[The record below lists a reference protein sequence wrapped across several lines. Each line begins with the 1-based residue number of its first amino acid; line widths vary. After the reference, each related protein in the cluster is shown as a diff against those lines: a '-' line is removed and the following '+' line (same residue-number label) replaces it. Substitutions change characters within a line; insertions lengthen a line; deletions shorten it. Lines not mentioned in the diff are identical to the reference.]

1 MPRERRMAL
10 IAVIISLS
18 DSYIHRINQRPYA
31 FLEITNILG
40 PKTFIGFAS
49 INLYLIE
56 AGFYERYFESL
67 CKEWSEVEVEKILNR
82 SFSSLLFS
90 YWIRRLWLERDKV
103 KEATD
108 RLEALKG
115 LLNTIWST
123 TTYTSVFYEALVFFK
138 QQLPDL
144 VDYFDEGGIKMK
156 SFVDTMPK
164 AVRDI
169 YEEVLVRPV
178 VKKYGEKLRQVEL
191 EKKLEVERERAE
203 RERAER
209 ERAEKELR
217 ATCLQAVA
225 NKFPD
230 ISAKALLTIN
240 QLSFSQC
247 NKLLIELGV
256 IADVHNYELF
266 LKKLS

>member
-1 MPRERRMAL
+1 M
-10 IAVIISLS
+10 
-18 DSYIHRINQRPYA
+18 
-31 FLEITNILG
+31 
-40 PKTFIGFAS
+40 
-49 INLYLIE
+49 
-56 AGFYERYFESL
+56 
-67 CKEWSEVEVEKILNR
+67 
-82 SFSSLLFS
+82 LL
-90 YWIRRLWLERDKV
+90 D
-103 KEATD
+103 
-108 RLEALKG
+108 
-115 LLNTIWST
+115 TIWSR
-123 TTYTSVFYEALVFFK
+123 TTYTSLFYEALVFFK

-178 VKKYGEKLRQVEL
+178 VKKYGEKLKQYGDKLRQVEL

-203 RERAER
+203 RERERAVLER
-209 ERAEKELR
+209 ERERAELERDRAEKELR